1 MVPPGRY
8 QVRLSIGNWSATQ
21 PLVVRAD
28 PRVTADGVSD
38 AILAE
43 QAALGLRVRDF
54 VSEVNRTVAR
64 LREIRRSVPEVA
76 GQPAFTD
83 AERALLTAGGAYP
96 APMLQDQ
103 AMYLYSLVNGADQ
116 RPGRDVTERLAEL
129 VARHRAILAG
139 LSALPAW
146 SR

>member
-8 QVRLSIGNWSATQ
+8 QIRLSIADWSATQ
-21 PLVVRAD
+21 PLAVRAD

-43 QAALGLRVRDF
+43 QVRLGLQVRDF

-64 LREIRRSVPEVA
+64 LREIRRSTPEVA
-76 GQPAFTD
+76 GQAAFAD

-96 APMLQDQ
+96 TPMLQDQ

-116 RPGRDVTERLAEL
+116 KAGRDVTERLAEL
-129 VARHRAILAG
+129 TARHQAIVARLGG
-139 LSALPAW
+139 LPGW
-146 SR
+146 NK

>member
-8 QVRLSIGNWSATQ
+8 QVRLSVGDWSAAQ

-76 GQPAFTD
+76 GQAAFTD
-83 AERALLTAGGAYP
+83 AERALLTEGGAYP
-96 APMLQDQ
+96 TPMLQDQ

-116 RPGRDVTERLAEL
+116 RPGRDVAERLAEL
-129 VARHRAILAG
+129 AARHQAILAG

-146 SR
+146 NR